1 MSKPMSSQ
9 GMSKMDKAKNVKDEN
24 KLYLH
29 EGILYSTI
37 MSPLENL
44 KGLKELEGRPNDI
57 LLVAYPKCGFNW
69 MVAVLRKIMAA
80 ASGQQE
86 LSQIPPLMEF
96 FSPDMQKVVGEMP
109 SPRLLGTHLHPD
121 NIPGTFIAKKTK
133 MLVVFR
139 NPKDTVVSYYHF
151 MNTNPVL
158 PNAKSW
164 DSFFTD
170 FMEGEVAWGSYFNHA
185 LAWEKLMDNPNILM
199 VTYEQMKE
207 NLGQGVQQ
215 ISKFFDFPLT
225 EEQVQT
231 IAGQSTFNAMKE
243 SSKNTHGK
251 HGNVFFRKGEV
262 GDWKNHL
269 SEAQSKQMDEKFEK
283 HLAHTKL
290 GAKLKYDIYCK

>member
-1 MSKPMSSQ
+1 MCYFSVLFIFLSSVYFFPNIIAHVIEQ
-9 GMSKMDKAKNVKDEN
+9 KICTACYTMLLTSV
-24 KLYLH
+24 
-29 EGILYSTI
+29 
-37 MSPLENL
+37 
-44 KGLKELEGRPNDI
+44 GRT
-57 LLVAYPKCGFNW
+57 VA
-69 MVAVLRKIMAA
+69 
-80 ASGQQE
+80 
-86 LSQIPPLMEF
+86 
-96 FSPDMQKVVGEMP
+96 
-109 SPRLLGTHLHPD
+109 
-121 NIPGTFIAKKTK
+121 

-199 VTYEQMKE
+199 ATYEQMKE

-215 ISKFFDFPLT
+215 ISKFFDFSLT

-243 SSKNTHGK
+243 SKFIIIQINC
-251 HGNVFFRKGEV
+251 EV

>member
-1 MSKPMSSQ
+1 MSKPMSAQ
-9 GMSKMDKAKNVKDEN
+9 GMSKMEEAKNVKDEN

-37 MSPLENL
+37 MSPPENL
-44 KGLKELEGRPNDI
+44 KSLKELEGRPNDI

-207 NLGQGVQQ
+207 NLGQGVQE

-225 EEQVQT
+225 EEQIQT

-251 HGNVFFRKGEV
+251 HGNVFFRKG
-262 GDWKNHL
+262 
-269 SEAQSKQMDEKFEK
+269 
-283 HLAHTKL
+283 
-290 GAKLKYDIYCK
+290 IP